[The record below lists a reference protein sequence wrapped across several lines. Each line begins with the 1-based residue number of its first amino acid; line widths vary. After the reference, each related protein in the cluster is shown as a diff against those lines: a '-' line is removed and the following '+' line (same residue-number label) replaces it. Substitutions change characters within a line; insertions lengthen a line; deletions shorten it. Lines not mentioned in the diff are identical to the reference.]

1 MTVLNK
7 NILITGSSDGIGKS
21 LAMEFAGLGANII
34 LLGKDSNKLD
44 QVYDQLDQSHPSQ
57 KHLILQADLALLT
70 NESAQEILVAI
81 NQNFEVLDGIIHNAA
96 ILGTMSS
103 LTDYDLSTWDKV
115 MNVNLRAPFILSKT
129 LKVMLEDANMPR
141 LIFTSSGV
149 ANIGKSFW
157 GAYSVS
163 KFGIKGL
170 AEIYADEL
178 GTTSNI
184 KVFNFDPGRV
194 RTSMRAS
201 AYPAE
206 DPKTVKP
213 ANELLGCYL
222 WFFGEESSEA
232 QKNYFDFSELSK
244 IVTAT

>member
-201 AYPAE
+201 AYHSLMSKQPN
-206 DPKTVKP
+206 PITRMPRLMRRPHLTPLK
-213 ANELLGCYL
+213 NHSLLMTLLPC
-222 WFFGEESSEA
+222 SR
-232 QKNYFDFSELSK
+232 
-244 IVTAT
+244 T